1 MPIMTTQTQ
10 VDQDAMASRDSLHT
24 ERRRRAGEGRR
35 PQPVP
40 EPTLRRVRI
49 RRAVEHDLAQV
60 ADIDHRVTKIAKP
73 EFWDDIFERYGK
85 RRLTER
91 FFLVAEPEDGG
102 AILGFVVGEVRAWEF
117 GSEPCGWLFAISVD
131 PKARQQ
137 HVGEQLFEALA
148 DSFRKAGVAI
158 MRTMVSR
165 DSPQTMAFF
174 RGEGMMAGRYFQL
187 EKSLD

>member
-1 MPIMTTQTQ
+1 
-10 VDQDAMASRDSLHT
+10 MATRTSLET
-24 ERRRRAGEGRR
+24 EKKRRSGAGRSS
-35 PQPVP
+35 QPKQ
-40 EPTLRRVRI
+40 EPKPRRVRI
-49 RRAVEHDLAQV
+49 RRADEQDLPQV
-60 ADIDHRVTKIAKP
+60 IDIDDRVTRLAKP
-73 EFWDDIFERYGK
+73 EFWTDIFGRYQK

-91 FFLVAEPEDGG
+91 FFLVAEPEEGG
-102 AILGFVVGEVRAWEF
+102 GILGFVLGEVRAWEF

-137 HVGEQLFEALA
+137 HVGEQLFEALS
-148 DSFRKAGVAI
+148 DSFRKAGVST

>member
-1 MPIMTTQTQ
+1 MQIRTMHINDRSPQ
-10 VDQDAMASRDSLHT
+10 MATRISLET
-24 ERRRRAGEGRR
+24 EKKRRSGAGRR
-35 PQPVP
+35 PQRP
-40 EPTLRRVRI
+40 EEPKPRRVRI
-49 RRAVEHDLAQV
+49 RRAGEQDLPQV
-60 ADIDHRVTKIAKP
+60 IDIDRRVTGLAKP
-73 EFWDDIFERYGK
+73 EFWADIFARYQK

-102 AILGFVVGEVRAWEF
+102 NILGFAVGEVRAWEF

-137 HVGEQLFEALA
+137 HVGEQLFEALS
-148 DSFRKAGVAI
+148 DGFRKAGVST